1 MFINGMSQSMSNTS
15 DQFHSFPAPAKLNL
29 FLHIIGQRS
38 DGYHQLQTIFQFLDH
53 SDTLDI
59 KVTDGLNIE
68 LLTPIQGVLNE
79 ENLIVRA
86 AQLLQRYIVE
96 NKILEKS
103 PNNEKHRLGA
113 QIKITKILPMGGGLG
128 GGSSNAATVLLA
140 LNSLWNAQL
149 SSDEL
154 AELGL
159 TLGADVPIFIHGFS
173 AFAEGVGENL
183 TPVFPKK
190 YWYLVSKPNVSISTA
205 SVFTAIDLTRNTSKV
220 NLSGDINKLDIDLC
234 HNDCEKLVI
243 KDYPEVAKLL
253 AWLVEYAPS
262 RMTGTGACIF
272 TRFDTEQEACQLQTL
287 LPKGIVSFVAKG
299 VNISPLHEAIEKLA

>member
-15 DQFHSFPAPAKLNL
+15 DQFHRFPAPAKLNL

-59 KVTDGLNIE
+59 KVTDDNHIE
-68 LLTPIQGVLNE
+68 LLTPIEGVSNE
-79 ENLIVRA
+79 DNLIVKA
-86 AQLLQRYIVE
+86 ARLLQR
-96 NKILEKS
+96 KIQTTASTYKE
-103 PNNEKHRLGA
+103 LGA
-113 QIKITKILPMGGGLG
+113 KIKITKILPMGGGLG

-183 TPVFPKK
+183 TPVFPKQ

-220 NLSGDINKLDIDLC
+220 NLNGDINKLDIDLC

-272 TRFDTEQEACQLQTL
+272 TRFDTEQEACHLQTL
-287 LPKGIVSFVAKG
+287 LPRGIMSFVAKG
-299 VNISPLHEAIEKLA
+299 VNISPLHEAIAKLASC

>member
-1 MFINGMSQSMSNTS
+1 MNNISN
-15 DQFHSFPAPAKLNL
+15 QFHSFPAPAKLNL

-53 SDTLDI
+53 NDTLEI
-59 KVTDGLNIE
+59 KVTEGSSIE
-68 LLTPIQGVLNE
+68 LLTPIEGVLNKD
-79 ENLIVRA
+79 NLIIRA
-86 AQLLQRYIVE
+86 AQLLQNYII
-96 NKILEKS
+96 KHKTLEES
-103 PNNEKHRLGA
+103 LNHEKQKLGA
-113 QIKITKILPMGGGLG
+113 QIKTTKILPMGGGLG

-149 SSDEL
+149 SFDEL

-159 TLGADVPIFIHGFS
+159 ALGADVPIFIHGFS
-173 AFAEGVGENL
+173 AFAEGVGEKL
-183 TPVFPKK
+183 TPVFPKR

-205 SVFTAIDLTRNTSKV
+205 SVFTSVDLTRNTSKV

-234 HNDCEKLVI
+234 HNDCQKLVI

-272 TRFDTEQEACQLQTL
+272 TRFDTEQEACRLQKL
-287 LPKGIVSFVAKG
+287 LPKGIISFVAKG
-299 VNISPLHEAIEKLA
+299 VNTSPLHEAIEKIA

>member
-1 MFINGMSQSMSNTS
+1 MFINGMSQSMNNTS

-59 KVTDGLNIE
+59 KVTNDNHIE
-68 LLTPIQGVLNE
+68 LLTPIEGVPNE
-79 ENLIVRA
+79 DNLIVKA
-86 AQLLQRYIVE
+86 ARLLQR
-96 NKILEKS
+96 KIQNTASTYKE
-103 PNNEKHRLGA
+103 LGA
-113 QIKITKILPMGGGLG
+113 KIKITKILPMGGGLG

-183 TPVFPKK
+183 TPVFPKQ

-220 NLSGDINKLDIDLC
+220 NLNGDINKLDIDLC

-272 TRFDTEQEACQLQTL
+272 TRFDTEQEACHLQTL
-287 LPKGIVSFVAKG
+287 LPKGIMSFVAKG
-299 VNISPLHEAIEKLA
+299 VNISPLHEAIAKLASF